1 MMRQSQWSTNKR
13 FRHAAQL
20 HSQYNANVIIII
32 LICQHIDLSFGLL
45 HQQLFATLM
54 EHKLSSNV
62 LCDQWQ
68 YQYKV
73 EIISSSSSSNSI
85 DVLHAARGD
94 FAPTS
99 EVTTFFRLVE
109 SERKFNF
116 QMQTIF
122 SFVILLFYRVVL
134 WDDVEGASS
143 SSRSSKAI
151 NIDDRWRIH
160 EEDEEFF
167 FVMII
172 VKFSSRVPQLFSFVL
187 AFRDSLHFNLDSR
200 LFWLIAV

>member
-1 MMRQSQWSTNKR
+1 
-13 FRHAAQL
+13 
-20 HSQYNANVIIII
+20 
-32 LICQHIDLSFGLL
+32 
-45 HQQLFATLM
+45 M

-73 EIISSSSSSNSI
+73 EIISSSSSSSHSI
-85 DVLHAARGD
+85 DGAACD

-99 EVTTFFRLVE
+99 EVTTFFIE

-143 SSRSSKAI
+143 SSRSSSKAI

-160 EEDEEFF
+160 GEDEEFF
-167 FVMII
+167 FCYDYRQV
-172 VKFSSRVPQLFSFVL
+172 FLSNSSAFPFVL
-187 AFRDSLHFNLDSR
+187 AFRDTSLQFRFETFLAHCSIMWIALEEMRHPQTTIDLSARVESWNKKNYSR
-200 LFWLIAV
+200 WNY